1 MSEELMQV
9 VPTRLGR
16 YNYCPTRGS
25 TSAQLKKAG
34 IVGAYVTI
42 DAKKRPDGL
51 IYAPNG
57 AIKAVIEYKQAKHLK
72 TPAAVSK
79 AILQELGVARSMCK
93 LLIVTDNAKTY
104 WINAQTGKS
113 ILAADGSKLSR
124 VIDVRDF
131 QNGKLTAEKITSL
144 EDLLDRI
151 EACIDANNNQLTAPS
166 FVDPAPLAKAL
177 WQKIWIN
184 TGKEPEKCLYNVV
197 ELFVFKFLSDL
208 GVLQSHLNFHA
219 VHVLSLQNASDAL
232 KLYAQT
238 SRPEIRKL
246 FPVSPLDQT
255 TIINGTIFVNQVG
268 APNESQAL
276 LFRDVLVTLAAFE
289 KEHGSFRH
297 IEREFKTRLY
307 ESFLRQSAGVKA
319 LGQYFT
325 PRNVVRAMVAMSSAA
340 QLKADARICDPF
352 CGVGGFLLETIAEV
366 PAIQRQFEPNNG
378 KVTPSI
384 KLIGYDKGSDEKEDE
399 RTIILA
405 KANMLIYFSDLI
417 AKYHTE
423 SVLQEFSKSAFN
435 KVFRLL
441 RSNLGTFA
449 LTKEPPCDLILTN
462 PPYVTSGV
470 SSLRE
475 AISDDAELANFY
487 TAGGRGTEALAIE
500 WIIKNLALGG
510 QALVV
515 VPDGLL
521 SQKGML
527 GFISQHCIVQAI
539 ISLPPRTFYSTPKKT
554 YILCLTR
561 KQAHEAEQTSPVFCY
576 LVSEIGETRDAY
588 RFKIDRN
595 DLIEAA
601 SIFNS
606 FKGSPK
612 TFIPSSP
619 RAKVVPAT
627 EMLTARNWMI
637 ENRWSDDE
645 RNALGIT
652 DVSTPVSADALVALA
667 VETKATVARMEKLQD
682 KVRAKRSKSR
692 NLSLSGEWLSYIPT
706 KTAWTKAEYRAMDTS
721 ATTDT
726 PVYSAAKGPV
736 AFVKGTH
743 SGLIKASKQN
753 PIISFASNGDGSA
766 GTNFVF
772 HTRDF
777 YVSNDRTCLR
787 VLDQMLDPEFV
798 YFALHGIKET
808 YGFNHNYKAN
818 PSNLESV
825 TIEIPT
831 KGKKF
836 DLARQQEMVA
846 FFKEL
851 YDSKR
856 ELEAQLRRVADA
868 RIVLGSA

>member
-9 VPTRLGR
+9 VPTPLGR
-16 YNYCPTRGS
+16 YVYCPTRGS
-25 TSAQLKKAG
+25 TTAQLKKAG
-34 IVGAYVTI
+34 IVGAYVKI
-42 DAKKRPDGL
+42 EPNKRPDGL
-51 IYAPNG
+51 IYAPKG

-72 TPAAVSK
+72 TQTAVDK
-79 AILQELGVARSMCK
+79 AIAQEIGVARSMCK
-93 LLIVTDNAKTY
+93 VLVVTDNAKTY
-104 WINAQTGKS
+104 WINAHSGRP
-113 ILAADGSKLSR
+113 IRVADGSVLNH
-124 VIDVRDF
+124 VVDVRDF
-131 QNGKLTAEKITSL
+131 QNGKLSAEQIASL
-144 EDLLDRI
+144 EELLDRI
-151 EACIDANNNQLTAPS
+151 EASISATNDKLAPPA

-208 GVLQSHLNFHA
+208 GVLPPHLSFSA
-219 VHVLSLQNASDAL
+219 VHALSIQSAADAL
-232 KLYAQT
+232 RLYAQT

-246 FPVSPLDQT
+246 FPASTHDQT

-340 QLKADARICDPF
+340 QLKGDARICDPF

-366 PAIQRQFEPNNG
+366 PWIQQQFEPHNG
-378 KVTPSI
+378 KVTPKVS
-384 KLIGYDKGSDEKEDE
+384 LVGYDKGSDEKEDE

-417 AKYHTE
+417 AKHHTP
-423 SVLQEFSKSAFN
+423 SVLQEFSKNAFN

-449 LTKEPPCDLILTN
+449 RTKEPLCDLILTN

-475 AISDDAELANFY
+475 AIADDATLAGFY
-487 TAGGRGTEALAIE
+487 SAGGRGTEALAME
-500 WIIKNLALGG
+500 WIIKNLAPGG

-521 SQKGML
+521 SQKNML
-527 GFISQHCIVQAI
+527 AYITSHCIVQAV

-554 YILCLTR
+554 YILCFTR
-561 KQAHEAEQTSPVFCY
+561 KQAHQGEQTTPSLCY
-576 LVSEIGETRDAY
+576 LASEVGETRDAY
-588 RFKIDRN
+588 RFKIDAN
-595 DLIEAA
+595 DLTTAV
-601 SIFNS
+601 SVFNA
-606 FKGSPK
+606 FKGSPQ
-612 TFIPSSP
+612 TYVPADP
-619 RAKVVPAT
+619 RAKVITAD
-627 EMLTARNWMI
+627 ELLRARNWLI
-637 ENRWSDDE
+637 ESRWSDEE
-645 RNALGIT
+645 RSRLGFAEI
-652 DVSTPVSADALVALA
+652 STPMSAEALVAIA
-667 VETKATVARMEKLQD
+667 AETKGTIARMEKIRT
-682 KVRAKRSKSR
+682 KAHGKKGSVEP
-692 NLSLSGEWLSYIPT
+692 LSLSGGWFEYVAT
-706 KTAWTKAEYRAMDTS
+706 KTSWTKAEYRAMDTGS
-721 ATTDT
+721 PTDV
-726 PVYSAAKGPV
+726 PVFSAARGPV
-736 AFVKGTH
+736 AHVKCKH
-743 SGLIKASKQN
+743 KGLIKASTQQ

-787 VLDQMLDPEFV
+787 VLNESLDPEYV

-808 YGFNHNYKAN
+808 YGFNHNFKAN

-825 TIEIPT
+825 TIDVPT
-831 KGKKF
+831 KRGAF
-836 DLARQQEMVA
+836 DLTRQRAMVGV
-846 FFKEL
+846 FKEL
-851 YDSKR
+851 FESKR
-856 ELEAQLRRVADA
+856 ELEAQLLRVAQA
-868 RIVLGSA
+868 RIVLGAT